1 MNAPALRIAA
11 PQAADD
17 QNLPVALLILV
28 FPVSAVVWLQFVL
41 AVRTGN
47 LLHPR
52 DYKRPSPFSKTAYC
66 AIVTTDTLIALREFL
81 VGAKSNDLWG
91 FFLAQ
96 ICCHWPLY
104 PATFG
109 QANPVALGRRMA
121 VHTAGIKNSHFL
133 WNNFFVYRF
142 YFTSFGLYQIL
153 QFFCQL
159 TIGISL

>member
-17 QNLPVALLILV
+17 QNLPVALLILE

-96 ICCHWPLY
+96 ICCHWQLY
-104 PATFG
+104 PAISG
-109 QANPVALGRRMA
+109 QANPVAL
-121 VHTAGIKNSHFL
+121 
-133 WNNFFVYRF
+133 
-142 YFTSFGLYQIL
+142 
-153 QFFCQL
+153 
-159 TIGISL
+159 